1 MVMILQYIHISNY
14 YVVHLKLIYHFM
26 SIVSISNQIFGIHI
40 EFPYENLRNSEFQ
53 NTVAP
58 KDHIKDMDLN

>member
-1 MVMILQYIHISNY
+1 
-14 YVVHLKLIYHFM
+14 M